1 MSTNGKPFY
10 GSQHDSPEAKA
21 ARAERNRKI
30 VELLSDHTVTEVAE
44 TFNLT
49 TGTVSQVARKAG
61 LPPRW
66 IHKRADDA
74 AAKSEQVSE
83 LEPSL
88 VIKEWLFRPKE
99 RQPARKL
106 PPAKGVGFD
115 GYNAVYMGCATC
127 GYRTWQAPDKPSVC
141 PRCNYPLQIVYTP
154 KVGE

>member
-10 GSQHDSPEAKA
+10 GGRFDSPETKS
-21 ARAERNRKI
+21 ARAERNRQI

-44 TFNLT
+44 MYGLS
-49 TGTVSQVARKAG
+49 TGSVSQVARKAG

-66 IHKRADDA
+66 ISKRANDA
-74 AAKSEQVSE
+74 ELEPISE

-115 GYNAVYMGCATC
+115 GYNAVYMGCSTC